1 MSWRDIEMMRM
12 KNAFVIAAVLGALF
26 SMHSPAGAQSSQEPE
41 GAYEANVLIVLAKE
55 EAGAIDPALRNLPA
69 LSRPPFNA
77 FKTMELL
84 ERPTIAIEA
93 GGESELILPNGR
105 KLRIELVQV
114 LPNGRFR
121 VKVSIHRPDQGD
133 YLPLLHVVASESD
146 PFFIV
151 GQAYR
156 EGTLVIGVRIG
167 KAES

>member
-1 MSWRDIEMMRM
+1 M
-12 KNAFVIAAVLGALF
+12 KAIKHALLTAVTLCALLAI
-26 SMHSPAGAQSSQEPE
+26 HAPALAE
-41 GAYEANVLIVLAKE
+41 GSYEANVLIVLAKE
-55 EAGAIDPALRNLPA
+55 ESGAIDPALRNLSA

-84 ERPTIAIEA
+84 DRPKLALEP
-93 GGESELILPNGR
+93 GGQSELVLPNKR

-114 LPNGRFR
+114 LPNGRLR

-133 YLPLLHVVASESD
+133 YLPLLHVVASEND

-156 EGTLVIGVRIG
+156 DGTLVIGVRISS
-167 KAES
+167 AS

>member
-1 MSWRDIEMMRM
+1 MKMM
-12 KNAFVIAAVLGALF
+12 KNALVMASVVAL
-26 SMHSPAGAQSSQEPE
+26 MTLAQLALSADAEAQGSH
-41 GAYEANVLIVLAKE
+41 EANVLIVLAKE
-55 EAGAIDPALRNLPA
+55 EAGTIDAALRNLPA

-84 ERPTIAIEA
+84 ERPTLTLEA
-93 GGESELILPNGR
+93 GGESELVLPNDR

-133 YLPLLHVVASESD
+133 YLPLLHVVASEND

-156 EGTLVIGVRIG
+156 DGTLVIGVRIRADRG
-167 KAES
+167 